1 MGGKAVKTLIRKTPD
16 TAAAPSAAVYI
27 ISAPVLNR
35 QPRLKRETISAS
47 KEAYKWKTFEK
58 DKNIQA
64 KQQNAGN
71 LPTSGV
77 TDRSAVWL

>member
-16 TAAAPSAAVYI
+16 TAAEPSAAAYI
-27 ISAPVLNR
+27 ISVPVLNR

-64 KQQNAGN
+64 RPRNAGN
-71 LPTSGV
+71 PPMYGG
-77 TDRSAVWL
+77 TDRSAAWP